1 MALQKIDINTPQ
13 PNGKFGESTRS
24 ANIKHNSNITE
35 VGERLE
41 ALEEGT
47 GGAGQAIEELRAE
60 LQQETQER
68 QQAVQQE
75 SAARSLAVEAMQQAD
90 DALGERIDA
99 EQIARQQQAEALGFR
114 ILGKNRLINGDFRFW
129 QRGTTSAA
137 AAARRYVADRWEVW
151 SIGSTTQVDA
161 MAINDGSID
170 PPVRYAQRVIVNSV
184 PGAGSMALL
193 RQHIEDVRTDSGK
206 TVTFAVRLYSQ
217 AASQVAVNL
226 SQNFGSGGSA
236 AVNVL
241 AQKVA
246 LVAGWQTL
254 QLTFEVPSVA
264 GKTIGTSSSLILQ
277 MWMDAG
283 ANYNDVTNTLGQRSG
298 TYWFANAQLELGSM
312 ATAFEHVPEPVALAN
327 CQRYYEKSYDIST
340 TPGTSVREGCVRT
353 GLTGGFFMAMGSVS
367 FKVTKRIGPA
377 VITYAARNG
386 AVGQL
391 SEVNSTGNYVAN
403 RSCNPSYIGQ
413 QNFNVGGDAY
423 TAGSNGEYH
432 WTADAEL

>member
-1 MALQKIDINTPQ
+1 MALQQIDIDAPQ
-13 PNGKFGESTRS
+13 PNGRVGESARS
-24 ANIKHNSNITE
+24 THIKVNANTTE
-35 VGERLE
+35 IGLRLE

-47 GGAGQAIEELRAE
+47 GSAGQAIEELRAE

-75 SAARSLAVEAMQQAD
+75 SAARSLAVEALQQAD

-184 PGAGSMALL
+184 PGAGNMALL

-206 TVTFAVRLYSQ
+206 TVTFAVRLYAQ
-217 AASQVAVNL
+217 AASQIAVNL

-236 AVNVL
+236 AVNVP

-264 GKTIGTSSSLILQ
+264 GKTIGTGSSLILQ

-298 TYWFANAQLELGSM
+298 TYWFANAQLELGAT
-312 ATAFEHVPEPVALAN
+312 ATAFEYRPDALELIY
-327 CQRYYEKSYDIST
+327 CQRFYCKSYMLGDK
-340 TPGTSVREGCVRT
+340 PGTFTNAGRYTWGAGT
-353 GLTGGFFMAMGSVS
+353 
-367 FKVTKRIGPA
+367 VTNTSMRAYVAFPVQMRAPPA
-377 VITYAARNG
+377 ITLYGAPSGTVG
-386 AVGQL
+386 AVSQ
-391 SEVNSTGNYVAN
+391 A
-403 RSCNPSYIGQ
+403 
-413 QNFNVGGDAY
+413 D
-423 TAGSNGEYH
+423 GSNVTGAAEAIGDRSFNAAWSTNNGQWGGWFQYS
-432 WTADAEL
+432 ADAEL